1 MYEVSNIER
10 FAGLQTVNLTY
21 VTAHLFLCMDTKL
34 DDTKGVI
41 RKPKSKKY
49 GQYNGQRKKM
59 TKKTQTLI
67 HKTLHLHPYLFLLIE
82 D

>member
-1 MYEVSNIER
+1 MNMYEVSNIER

-21 VTAHLFLCMDTKL
+21 VTAHVFLCMDKKFE
-34 DDTKGVI
+34 DTKGVI

-59 TKKTQTLI
+59 TKKTKQWSTKHFTYI
-67 HKTLHLHPYLFLLIE
+67 HIFSY
-82 D
+82 

>member
-34 DDTKGVI
+34 EDTKSVI
-41 RKPKSKKY
+41 RKPTKSKKY

-59 TKKTQTLI
+59 TKKNPNNEPQNTSLTSI
-67 HKTLHLHPYLFLLIE
+67 SFLTN
-82 D
+82 